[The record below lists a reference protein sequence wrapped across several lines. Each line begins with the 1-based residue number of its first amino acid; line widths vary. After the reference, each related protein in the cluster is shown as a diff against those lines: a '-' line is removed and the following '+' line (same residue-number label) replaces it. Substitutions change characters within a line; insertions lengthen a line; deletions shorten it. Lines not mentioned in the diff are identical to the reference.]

1 MNLFYEVKKIVVEQ
15 LGVEENKVRLDTKLM
30 DDLGADSLDLI
41 ELVMRI
47 EGKFDINIYDKYV
60 KNIVTVGDAVK
71 AIKERIKVK

>member
-1 MNLFYEVKKIVVEQ
+1 MALFDEVKKIVVEQ
-15 LGVEENKVRLDTKLM
+15 LGAEENKVRLDTKLM

>member
-1 MNLFYEVKKIVVEQ
+1 MALFDEVKKIVVEQ

-30 DDLGADSLDLI
+30 DDLGVDSLDLI